1 MSGLQMSGSLCL
13 TSFIHSLFLQPILVS
28 RHCANARHTVMGKT
42 WPSPG
47 PHGGMSG
54 RRGNGSLENNQ
65 TSKGKCVNQH
75 KYSDKKT
82 HGSQA
87 RDQLMGLWVPHTV
100 GAQTNRLCTETTT
113 KTNTRKASPARRQAC
128 TSRPAAEAGV
138 VFSSVPR
145 GLCLTSLG
153 NVVLE
158 TGYRNARAH
167 FIPGRKI

>member
-1 MSGLQMSGSLCL
+1 MSGSLCL
-13 TSFIHSLFLQPILVS
+13 TSFIHSLFLQPTLVS
-28 RHCANARHTVMGKT
+28 RHCASARHIVMGKT

-47 PHGGMSG
+47 PHGGMSS

-87 RDQLMGLWVPHTV
+87 RDPLWVPHTV
-100 GAQTNRLCTETTT
+100 GAQTNRSCTETTT
-113 KTNTRKASPARRQAC
+113 KMNIRKPSPARRQAC
-128 TSRPAAEAGV
+128 TSRPAVEAGV

-145 GLCLTSLG
+145 RRCLTSLG

-158 TGYRNARAH
+158 TGYRKARAH